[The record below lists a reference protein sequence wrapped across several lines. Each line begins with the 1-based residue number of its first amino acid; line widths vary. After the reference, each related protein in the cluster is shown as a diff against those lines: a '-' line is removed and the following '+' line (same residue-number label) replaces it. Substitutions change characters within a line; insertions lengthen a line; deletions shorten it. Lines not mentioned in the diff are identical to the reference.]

1 MAFYN
6 ATSYIQYLKVKIVY
20 ESMNC
25 KLTIA
30 ILKEAFDQVM
40 TVFMNCLFTRALSL
54 LYLK

>member
-6 ATSYIQYLKVKIVY
+6 VTSYIQYLKVKIVY

-40 TVFMNCLFTRALSL
+40 TL
-54 LYLK
+54 L

>member
-54 LYLK
+54 L